1 MSKRILAV
9 VSCAYR
15 ATLEEQD
22 DPILWITRAMRGAGG
37 ALDVLLSGNAVSY
50 GVRAQD
56 ASGLRF
62 GERRQTQPPRLADDT
77 AALIASGATVHYAA
91 ADARDEPMIILLGDP
106 NYYGRFGFEPASRY
120 GLEPQE
126 AEWEPAFQVRR
137 LTNWR
142 EDLRGKYVYSPGFDA
157 QN

>member
-56 ASGLRF
+56 ASGLRL

-91 ADARDEPMIILLGDP
+91 ADARERGIELSELIEGLTPVQPGAVARLLSAYDVIL
-106 NYYGRFGFEPASRY
+106 
-120 GLEPQE
+120 
-126 AEWEPAFQVRR
+126 W
-137 LTNWR
+137 W
-142 EDLRGKYVYSPGFDA
+142 
-157 QN
+157 